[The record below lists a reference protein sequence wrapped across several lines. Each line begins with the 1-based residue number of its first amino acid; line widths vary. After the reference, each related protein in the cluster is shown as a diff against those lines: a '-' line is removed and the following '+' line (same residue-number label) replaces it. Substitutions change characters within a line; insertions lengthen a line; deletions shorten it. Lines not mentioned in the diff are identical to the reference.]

1 MLFGRFGMEVEE
13 RETEGVT
20 SEWYR
25 LWLDVRFGVSVVVG
39 VKAVLGCDDDDDVLV
54 VAVVVVVSGPDV
66 GDDEDD

>member
-1 MLFGRFGMEVEE
+1 MLFGKFGMEVEE

-25 LWLDVRFGVSVVVG
+25 LCRDVRFGVSVVVG

-54 VAVVVVVSGPDV
+54 VVVSGPDV